1 MKNIQRENRNKKELL
16 LQMKMLFQNYF
27 FPVRQNH
34 YTLQHLL
41 VLTIM
46 TQCDVAST
54 YFILKPKESKSARS
68 KQQWRWK
75 CSDYESFL
83 CSYDHS
89 LVSLFLLVLSGS
101 VPPSDCNHPP
111 CKGNSNP
118 PGRNHQNFQCQ
129 YHHPLAYLISRRCHC
144 AMMRYY
150 KGFLKKYILLKQHY
164 NIISTIYKTPIKAIQ
179 K

>member
-1 MKNIQRENRNKKELL
+1 MPLHIKRKHFFTWKKNIRLYENIKRREKEEKKNCFVTWKTSKE
-16 LQMKMLFQNYF
+16 KIEIKKNCFSRWKCYFKIF

-129 YHHPLAYLISRRCHC
+129 YHHPLAYI
-144 AMMRYY
+144 
-150 KGFLKKYILLKQHY
+150 
-164 NIISTIYKTPIKAIQ
+164 
-179 K
+179 